1 MLSFRLKVTFHIF
14 NIIRSIN
21 TIQTFTYRL
30 NVYETSS
37 TSTIIPPVSY
47 AFIFKKFRTL
57 PKHDKREWLGKR
69 TTSLA
74 LYA

>member
-30 NVYETSS
+30 MSMKTSP
-37 TSTIIPPVSY
+37 TSTIIPPASY
-47 AFIFKKFRTL
+47 AFFLEEPYLKV
-57 PKHDKREWLGKR
+57 
-69 TTSLA
+69 
-74 LYA
+74 